1 MTTEWIVKDR
11 GGCKCEGASD
21 VIVRLDYSTDTIEVT
36 LDSDSQHGFI
46 LRYEEAEDL
55 RKALKQALKEA
66 AR

>member
-1 MTTEWIVKDR
+1 MTTNWIVKDR

-21 VIVRLDYSTDTIEVT
+21 VIVLLDLADDVIEVV
-36 LDSDSQHGFI
+36 LANDSRHGI
-46 LRYEEAEDL
+46 VLQYEEAADL